1 MTRTNK
7 RSRPEAIQHSLFIA
21 PLEEDTITV
30 SSPPP
35 PLPPE
40 ERFEYPPPPDSED
53 SFDTPLP
60 TPSAFE
66 SGPESTEVG
75 PIKTGQK
82 TEVQG
87 PSRLARTYTM
97 EEAVYNSLG

>member
-7 RSRPEAIQHSLFIA
+7 RSQ

-30 SSPPP
+30 SSPPR

-53 SFDTPLP
+53 PFDTPLP

-87 PSRLARTYTM
+87 PSGLAWTYTM
-97 EEAVYNSLG
+97 DTFPLTNKVKEAKEAKY